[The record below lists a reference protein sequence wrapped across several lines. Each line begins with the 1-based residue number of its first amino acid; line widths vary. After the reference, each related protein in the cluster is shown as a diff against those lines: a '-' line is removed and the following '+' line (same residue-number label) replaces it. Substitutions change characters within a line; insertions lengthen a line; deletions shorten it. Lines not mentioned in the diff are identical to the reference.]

1 VGSKFV
7 GSLDLTSDPAAHA
20 ALEQVLQGNT
30 SQIPVLIADMN
41 AHGTEYI
48 QKYRVKRSSS
58 TWGGE
63 VNVGGG
69 GGAELN
75 DGSSSACYDPPR
87 VRQSGGPWNTATWQV
102 GQTC

>member
-1 VGSKFV
+1 
-7 GSLDLTSDPAAHA
+7 
-20 ALEQVLQGNT
+20 
-30 SQIPVLIADMN
+30 MN

-48 QKYRVKRSSS
+48 QSYHVKKSSS

-75 DGSSSACYDPPR
+75 DHSSSACYDPPR
-87 VRQSGGPWNTATWQV
+87 VRQNGARWTTTTWNAN
-102 GQTC
+102 QTC